1 MSEYKKGKYSF
12 SLAPALVL
20 VGKEIVEERKN
31 QVEGFIR
38 ELEDYNIILRD
49 LAEEEVSLDLRNEL
63 LNIAMYISENA
74 EIYNEFYEK
83 KQLPLNKI
91 AKVVLKPRQFLQK
104 WREYI
109 IVYSLILGNYNYK
122 HISDYLK
129 IIEKKEDIE
138 EKRDNNV
145 IIFDNIAKF
154 NSEEK
159 ECENNEYPD
168 EELEESSLLEDES
181 EKVKG
186 VVLYK
191 RKAKA
196 IILTSSGEFIK
207 AKINDKNIGDEAS
220 VNIKK
225 KFKNKKFYIGIL
237 ILFIICGISV
247 GTYKY
252 FKGVTTIIFEAD
264 EQITLEVNAFN
275 RVVRSRSNVSSVGS
289 MLEEVEVQDRDID
302 SAIFKLIKYCNEE
315 EKISKGQ
322 VLITVTGNAIK
333 HGILGDT
340 SKYVSEEGINVKFN
354 NAGYES
360 NLK

>member
-1 MSEYKKGKYSF
+1 M
-12 SLAPALVL
+12 
-20 VGKEIVEERKN
+20 
-31 QVEGFIR
+31 
-38 ELEDYNIILRD
+38 
-49 LAEEEVSLDLRNEL
+49 
-63 LNIAMYISENA
+63 
-74 EIYNEFYEK
+74 
-83 KQLPLNKI
+83 
-91 AKVVLKPRQFLQK
+91 
-104 WREYI
+104 
-109 IVYSLILGNYNYK
+109 
-122 HISDYLK
+122 
-129 IIEKKEDIE
+129 
-138 EKRDNNV
+138 
-145 IIFDNIAKF
+145 
-154 NSEEK
+154 
-159 ECENNEYPD
+159 
-168 EELEESSLLEDES
+168 LEDES

-225 KFKNKKFYIGIL
+225 KFKNKKIYIGIL

-275 RVVRSRSNVSSVGS
+275 RVVRSKSNVSSVGS

>member
-1 MSEYKKGKYSF
+1 M
-12 SLAPALVL
+12 
-20 VGKEIVEERKN
+20 
-31 QVEGFIR
+31 
-38 ELEDYNIILRD
+38 
-49 LAEEEVSLDLRNEL
+49 
-63 LNIAMYISENA
+63 
-74 EIYNEFYEK
+74 
-83 KQLPLNKI
+83 
-91 AKVVLKPRQFLQK
+91 
-104 WREYI
+104 
-109 IVYSLILGNYNYK
+109 
-122 HISDYLK
+122 
-129 IIEKKEDIE
+129 
-138 EKRDNNV
+138 
-145 IIFDNIAKF
+145 
-154 NSEEK
+154 
-159 ECENNEYPD
+159 
-168 EELEESSLLEDES
+168 LEDES

-225 KFKNKKFYIGIL
+225 KFYIGIL

-275 RVVRSRSNVSSVGS
+275 RVVRSKSNVSSVGS